1 VSVFVPRLIAVL
13 DSNIYRG
20 RGAEAFE
27 ALKRDEDRCGVLPMA
42 NFWSVMELASHLL
55 DAADDP
61 ARGAC
66 MRALQRLWE
75 HCHWNNELPFAGD
88 SESQMAL
95 TLFGVSLPGRR
106 ESASLVSGVVKEI
119 AAKGFE
125 GLVNGVLETVKG
137 LRAHRDQVEREFASD
152 MEAVVQV
159 LDPKA
164 SAWQPWPNEPEKR
177 KTFIKAV
184 EAGRG
189 LPFLAETLVLKAADA
204 SGQKPSRPEIE
215 DRARFVLENFPTP
228 LAFYDLQVTK
238 LVQSGAHFSKSK
250 HANSIWDMQLCY
262 YALPDATILGFP
274 VLLVSDEGQ
283 IHEAARRS
291 GASGRVMRW
300 GDYVQRLTDCS
311 INAT

>member
-1 VSVFVPRLIAVL
+1 MSVFVPRLIAVL

-20 RGAEAFE
+20 RGVEAFE
-27 ALKRDEDRCGVLPMA
+27 ALKSDEDRCGVLPMA

-55 DAADDP
+55 DPANDP
-61 ARGAC
+61 ARGVC
-66 MRALQRLWE
+66 MRAVQRVWK

-95 TLFGVSLPGRR
+95 TLFGVSLAGRR

-119 AAKGFE
+119 SEKGLE
-125 GLVNGVLETVKG
+125 GLVNDVLETVKK
-137 LRAHRDQVEREFASD
+137 LRAHRDQVERQFASD
-152 MEAVVQV
+152 MEAVVRV
-159 LDPKA
+159 LDPNA

-177 KTFIKAV
+177 KAFIKAV
-184 EAGRG
+184 QDGKG
-189 LPFLAETLVLKAADA
+189 LPFLAETLVLKAADDA
-204 SGQKPSRPEIE
+204 GWKPSRQEVE
-215 DRARFVLENFPTP
+215 GRARFVLENFPTP
-228 LAFYDLQVTK
+228 LVFYDLQVTK
-238 LVQSGAHFSKSK
+238 LVQSGADFSKSK

-283 IHEAARRS
+283 IHEAARRA
-291 GASGRVMRW
+291 GAPGRVVRW
-300 GDYVQRLTDCS
+300 DDYVQRVADCS